1 MKKQFARPVILL
13 MLLSASL
20 VFALPAAAHSG
31 IEVGPYSLVVG
42 WLNEPPVVG
51 ERNAIFIEVTEN
63 GAPVSGVEGTLEVA
77 LSYGGRTRTGNLEPG
92 DAPGVYLIP
101 LIPTVRG
108 QYELILGGSIG
119 AEPVDATAQPEEV
132 LSAAVLQFPELA
144 ADNHT
149 LQTQI
154 EEQTTALAAAR
165 NLAIGG
171 LALGALGLLA
181 GAAAWLR
188 DRK

>member
-1 MKKQFARPVILL
+1 MKKRFARPFILL
-13 MLLSASL
+13 VLLSASL
-20 VFALPAAAHSG
+20 VIALPAAAHTG
-31 IEVGPYSLVVG
+31 IEVGPYSLVIG

-51 ERNAIFIEVTEN
+51 ERNAILIEVTEK
-63 GAPVSGVEGTLEVA
+63 GAPVSGVEGTLEVTF
-77 LSYGGRTRTGNLEPG
+77 SYGGRTRTGNLEPG

-119 AEPVDATAQPEEV
+119 SEPVDVTVEPEEV
-132 LSAAVLQFPELA
+132 LSAAVLQFPEPA

-149 LQTQI
+149 LQTQLN
-154 EEQTTALAAAR
+154 ELTAALAATR
-165 NLAIGG
+165 DLAIGG

-188 DRK
+188 GRK